1 MIRRP
6 PRSTRTDTLFPYTT
20 LFRSRHHDRL
30 GAQAPSRQENDPR
43 SPNMLLRRTPRRNN
57 RLKPL
62 RVRCSDLDLDTRSHA
77 ASSHG
82 TARLGIP
89 QADSLVPTN
98 PLAGAEARDRKRVV
112 EGKSWSGRVDMRGRS
127 SIK

>member
-1 MIRRP
+1 MRI
-6 PRSTRTDTLFPYTT
+6 SDWSSDVCSSDL
-20 LFRSRHHDRL
+20 HDRL

-82 TARLGIP
+82 TERMGIP
-89 QADSLVPTN
+89 QADSFVPNN
-98 PLAGAEARDRKRVV
+98 PLGLDHAHVRGAEPPLRTPSYSKR
-112 EGKSWSGRVDMRGRS
+112 
-127 SIK
+127 IALCAQPN

>member
-1 MIRRP
+1 MRI
-6 PRSTRTDTLFPYTT
+6 SDWSSDVCSSDL
-20 LFRSRHHDRL
+20 HDRL

-82 TARLGIP
+82 TERMGIP
-89 QADSLVPTN
+89 QADSFVPIN
-98 PLAGAEARDRKRVV
+98 PLAGAGAFRPRHAQRI
-112 EGKSWSGRVDMRGRS
+112 KSEESREEKECV
-127 SIK
+127 